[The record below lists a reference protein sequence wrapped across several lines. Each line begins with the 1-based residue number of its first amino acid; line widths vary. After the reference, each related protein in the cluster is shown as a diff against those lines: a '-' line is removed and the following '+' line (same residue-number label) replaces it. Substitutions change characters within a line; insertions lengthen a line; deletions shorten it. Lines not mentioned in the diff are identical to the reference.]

1 MSAPQLPAP
10 PKSKKVFTEFTL
22 WVDIISGVMG
32 SQITCYVKGKSII
45 FVTLVTYFTNK
56 NMKHNL

>member
-1 MSAPQLPAP
+1 MSAPQLPAS
-10 PKSKKVFTEFTL
+10 PKSKKVFTEF
-22 WVDIISGVMG
+22 SGIMG
-32 SQITCYVKGKSII
+32 SQNTCYVKGKSII